1 METTLEHIVV
11 PFHEQPAS
19 CTVWKGIASRF
30 GGFWR
35 YPDVKDYCFLVN
47 PYFPT
52 PGMIDELRGMFKI
65 LLTEYPSGM
74 RYNAQFAADMFGVPP
89 RQIIPGNGASELIKL
104 FMEDV
109 KGNVGFVYPTFEEYP
124 NRIAE
129 NRRLVF
135 NPQNDG
141 FRYTAG
147 DLMKFFSNKK
157 ISCICLVN
165 PDNPSG
171 NLLTVKEVE
180 DLSLWASRQSIK
192 ILIDESFADFEDRD
206 NRETLINSELLAEHT
221 NLYVIKS
228 IGKSFGVP
236 GCRLGVLASGDEE
249 FIAFAKKKVSIWNIN
264 PFGEVFMEIM
274 PRYRSE
280 YEKGCDS
287 IAAERNRFFAELGK
301 IGFLKVFPSQA
312 NYFLAR
318 VKSPFDATSL
328 TNLLWDKYKI
338 LLKDCS
344 NKKGFPDSSYVRITV
359 RDQEDNDM
367 FMQALRSLV

>member
-1 METTLEHIVV
+1 MVTTDIT
-11 PFHEQPAS
+11 QTDSPAG
-19 CTVWKGIASRF
+19 WKGIASRF

-35 YPDVKDYCFLVN
+35 YPDMKDYCFLVN

-52 PGMIDELRGMFKI
+52 QDLINEMQGMFRT

-74 RYNAQFAADMFGVPP
+74 RFNAQFAADMFGVPP

-129 NRRLVF
+129 GRRVVF
-135 NPQNDG
+135 NPPNEG
-141 FRYTAG
+141 FRYSATE
-147 DLMKFFSNKK
+147 LIEYFSAKR
-157 ISCICLVN
+157 ISCLCLVN

-171 NLLTVKEVE
+171 NLLRVNDVE
-180 DLSLWASRQSIK
+180 ELSLWASRQSIK
-192 ILIDESFADFEDRD
+192 ILIDESFADFGDRD
-206 NRETLINSELLAEHT
+206 KRESLIDTELLAGHP

-249 FIAFAKKKVSIWNIN
+249 FIASAKKKVAIWNIN

-274 PRYRSE
+274 PRYRTD
-280 YEKGCDS
+280 YEKGCDL
-287 IAAERNRFFAELGK
+287 IAAERNKFISELAK
-301 IGFLKVFPSQA
+301 VDFLKIFPSQA
-312 NYFLAR
+312 NYVLAK
-318 VKSPFDATSL
+318 VLPPFDATSL

-344 NKKGFPDSSYVRITV
+344 NKKGFPNTSYVRITV
-359 RDQEDNDM
+359 RDRADNE
-367 FMQALRSLV
+367 SLVRILKTLVSA

>member
-1 METTLEHIVV
+1 MDINSTSN
-11 PFHEQPAS
+11 FDSPAG
-19 CTVWKGIASRF
+19 WKGIASRF

-35 YPDVKDYCFLVN
+35 YPEVKDYCFLVN
-47 PYFPT
+47 PYFPSQ
-52 PGMIDELRGMFKI
+52 GLIDELQSMFKS

-89 RQIIPGNGASELIKL
+89 RQIIPGNGAAELIKL
-104 FMEDV
+104 FMENI

-124 NRIAE
+124 NRISE
-129 NRRLVF
+129 NRRVVF
-135 NPQNDG
+135 NPVSEG
-141 FRYTAG
+141 FRYSAS
-147 DLMKFFSNKK
+147 DLIEFFTNKK
-157 ISCICLVN
+157 ISCLCLVN

-171 NLLTVKEVE
+171 NLLSVKDVQE
-180 DLSLWASRQSIK
+180 LCLWASRQSIK

-206 NRETLINSELLAEHT
+206 IRETLINSELLAEHP

-249 FIAFAKKKVSIWNIN
+249 FIGFAKKKVAIWNIN
-264 PFGEVFMEIM
+264 PFGEMFMEIM
-274 PRYRSE
+274 PRYRAD
-280 YEKGCDS
+280 YEKGCDL
-287 IAAERNRFFAELGK
+287 IAEERNRFFAELSK
-301 IGFLKVFPSQA
+301 IKFLQVFPSQA

-318 VKSPFDATSL
+318 VKPPFDATSL
-328 TNLLWDKYKI
+328 TNLLWDNYKI

-359 RDQEDNDM
+359 RNRSDNDM
-367 FMQALRSLV
+367 FLKTLGGLV

>member
-1 METTLEHIVV
+1 MAVQKENY
-11 PFHEQPAS
+11 PAG
-19 CTVWKGIASRF
+19 WKGVASRF

-52 PGMIDELRGMFKI
+52 PEMIDELRGMFKT

-104 FMEDV
+104 FMEEV

-129 NRRLVF
+129 SRRAIF
-135 NPQNDG
+135 NPQDEG
-141 FRYTAG
+141 FRYTAN

-206 NRETLINSELLAEHT
+206 NRETLIKTELLAEHP

-249 FIAFAKKKVSIWNIN
+249 FIASAKKKVAIWNIN

-274 PRYRSE
+274 PRYRAD

-287 IAAERNRFFAELGK
+287 IAAERNKFFAELCK

-318 VKSPFDATSL
+318 VKPPFDATSL
-328 TNLLWDKYKI
+328 TNLLWDNYKI

-359 RDQEDNDM
+359 RDRDDNDM
-367 FMQALRSLV
+367 FLRTLGSLA

>member
-1 METTLEHIVV
+1 MIKDLEGDKMDNKQEVY
-11 PFHEQPAS
+11 PAG
-19 CTVWKGIASRF
+19 WKGVASRF

-35 YPDVKDYCFLVN
+35 YPKMKDYCFLVN

-52 PGMIDELRGMFKI
+52 QEMIDEMQDMFKT

-129 NRRLVF
+129 NRRVVF
-135 NPQNDG
+135 NPQNEG
-141 FRYTAG
+141 FRYTAS

-206 NRETLINSELLAEHT
+206 KRETLINSELLAEHA

-249 FIAFAKKKVSIWNIN
+249 FIAFAKKKVAIWNIN

-287 IAAERNRFFAELGK
+287 IAAERNRFFVELGK

-318 VKSPFDATSL
+318 VKQPFDATSL
-328 TNLLWDKYKI
+328 TNLLWEKYTI

-359 RDQEDNDM
+359 RDQGDNDM
-367 FMQALRSLV
+367 FLRTLGQLT

>member
-1 METTLEHIVV
+1 
-11 PFHEQPAS
+11 
-19 CTVWKGIASRF
+19 
-30 GGFWR
+30 
-35 YPDVKDYCFLVN
+35 
-47 PYFPT
+47 
-52 PGMIDELRGMFKI
+52 MIDELRGMFKT

-89 RQIIPGNGASELIKL
+89 RQIIPGNGAAELIKL
-104 FMEDV
+104 FMEEV

-129 NRRLVF
+129 NRRVVF
-135 NPQNDG
+135 NSQNEG
-141 FRYTAG
+141 FRYTAS

-206 NRETLINSELLAEHT
+206 NRETLIKTDLLAEHP

-236 GCRLGVLASGDEE
+236 GCRLGVLTSGDEE
-249 FIAFAKKKVSIWNIN
+249 FIAFAKKKVAILNIN

-274 PRYRSE
+274 PRYRAD

-318 VKSPFDATSL
+318 VKPPFDATSL

-344 NKKGFPDSSYVRITV
+344 NKKGFPDTSYVRITV
-359 RDQEDNDM
+359 RDKEDNDL
-367 FMQALRSLV
+367 FVRTLGKLIDG

>member
-1 METTLEHIVV
+1 MIEAY
-11 PFHEQPAS
+11 PAG
-19 CTVWKGIASRF
+19 WKGVASRF

-35 YPDVKDYCFLVN
+35 YPEVKDYCFLVN

-52 PGMIDELRGMFKI
+52 LEMIDELRGMFET

-74 RYNAQFAADMFGVPP
+74 RYNAQFAAAMFGVPP

-104 FMEDV
+104 FMEDL

-129 NRRLVF
+129 NRRVVF
-135 NPQNDG
+135 YPQNEG
-141 FRYTAG
+141 FRYAAD
-147 DLMKFFSNKK
+147 DLMKFFSNKR

-171 NLLTVKEVE
+171 NLLSVKDIEE
-180 DLSLWASRQSIK
+180 LSRWASRQSIR
-192 ILIDESFADFEDRD
+192 ILIDESFADFEDKGV
-206 NRETLINSELLAEHT
+206 RETLIETELLAEHT

-249 FIAFAKKKVSIWNIN
+249 FIASAKKKVSIWNIN

-274 PRYRSE
+274 PKYRDN

-301 IGFLKVFPSQA
+301 IEFLEVFPSQA

-318 VKSPFDATSL
+318 VKPPYDATSL
-328 TNLLWDKYKI
+328 TNLLWDRHKI

-359 RDQEDNDM
+359 RDKKDNDI
-367 FMQALRSLV
+367 FVSTLKKLANR

>member
-1 METTLEHIVV
+1 MNNQIEY
-11 PFHEQPAS
+11 PDG
-19 CTVWKGIASRF
+19 WKGVASRF

-52 PGMIDELRGMFKI
+52 PEMIDELRGMFKT

-74 RYNAQFAADMFGVPP
+74 RYNAQFAADMFNVPP

-129 NRRLVF
+129 SRRVVF
-135 NPQNDG
+135 NPKNEG
-141 FRYTAG
+141 FQYSAA
-147 DLMKFFSNKK
+147 DLMEYFSNKR
-157 ISCICLVN
+157 ISCLCLVN

-171 NLLTVKEVE
+171 NLLPVKDIEE
-180 DLSLWASRQSIK
+180 LSLWASRQSIK
-192 ILIDESFADFEDRD
+192 ILIDESFADFEDGD
-206 NRETLINSELLAEHT
+206 KRETLIQTELLAEHP

-249 FIAFAKKKVSIWNIN
+249 FIAWAKKKVAIWNIN

-274 PRYRSE
+274 PKYRSE
-280 YEKGCDS
+280 YESGCDS
-287 IAAERNRFFAELGK
+287 IAAERGRFVAELIK
-301 IGFLKVFPSQA
+301 IPFLKVFPSQA
-312 NYFLAR
+312 NYVLAR
-318 VKSPFDATSL
+318 VRSPFDATSL
-328 TNLLWDKYKI
+328 TKLLWDKYKI

-359 RDQEDNDM
+359 RNREDNDM
-367 FMQALRSLV
+367 FLLTVGGLP

>member
-1 METTLEHIVV
+1 MATRDIVQSDS
-11 PFHEQPAS
+11 P
-19 CTVWKGIASRF
+19 TGWKGIASRF

-35 YPDVKDYCFLVN
+35 YPDMKDYCFLVN
-47 PYFPT
+47 PYFP
-52 PGMIDELRGMFKI
+52 PQRMIDEMGGMFRT

-74 RYNAQFAADMFGVPP
+74 RFNAQFAADMFGVPP

-104 FMEDV
+104 FMEDI

-129 NRRLVF
+129 GRRIVF
-135 NPQNDG
+135 NPPNEG
-141 FRYTAG
+141 FRYSAA
-147 DLMKFFSNKK
+147 DLMKYFFGKR
-157 ISCICLVN
+157 ISCLCLVN

-180 DLSLWASRQSIK
+180 ELSLWASRQSIK

-206 NRETLINSELLAEHT
+206 KRETLIDTELLAEHP

-236 GCRLGVLASGDEE
+236 GCRLGILASGDEE
-249 FIAFAKKKVSIWNIN
+249 FIAWAKKKVSIWNIN

-274 PRYRSE
+274 PKYRAD

-287 IAAERNRFFAELGK
+287 IAAERDRFVSELAR
-301 IGFLKVFPSQA
+301 IAFLKVFPSQT
-312 NYFLAR
+312 NYVLAK
-318 VKSPFDATSL
+318 VLPPFDATSL
-328 TNLLWDKYKI
+328 TNLLWDQHRI

-344 NKKGFPDSSYVRITV
+344 NKKGFPDTSYVRITV
-359 RDQEDNDM
+359 RNKADNNL
-367 FMQALRSLV
+367 FIHTLETLI